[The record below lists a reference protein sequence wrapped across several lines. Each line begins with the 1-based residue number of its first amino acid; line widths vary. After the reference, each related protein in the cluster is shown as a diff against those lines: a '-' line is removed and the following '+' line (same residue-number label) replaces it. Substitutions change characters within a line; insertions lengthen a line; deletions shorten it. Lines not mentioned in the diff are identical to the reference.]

1 MDGDKKKEKNLSP
14 TITFFKMILLECL
27 KSLTFLSLSLHFWSF
42 RKIPKKV
49 RKFFHFF
56 LIFAKTCPQIDIND
70 EAKKLNC
77 KAYHPRISFNF

>member
-1 MDGDKKKEKNLSP
+1 
-14 TITFFKMILLECL
+14 MILLECL

-70 EAKKLNC
+70 EAKKTELQGISPTYIIQFLNR
-77 KAYHPRISFNF
+77 KNEKNSKMKEFF